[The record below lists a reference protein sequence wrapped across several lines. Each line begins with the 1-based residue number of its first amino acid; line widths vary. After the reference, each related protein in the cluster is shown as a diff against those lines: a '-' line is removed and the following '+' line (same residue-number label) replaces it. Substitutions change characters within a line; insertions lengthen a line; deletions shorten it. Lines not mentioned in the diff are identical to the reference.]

1 MRRRALLLLAILLLT
16 VNSAFAQGPLRN
28 AHFDQ
33 SIAALPTIAQQQ
45 PAPVSNLILGG
56 LIGGAVGFFAGGYA
70 GAILN
75 DSDNGDPDELDA
87 LTGFVVG
94 AIIGETVTLP
104 LGVHLANKRRGNFG
118 QSLLASAAATA
129 VGLFIAT
136 RGEDH
141 PEAVIP
147 FTIVQLGASVIIEQK
162 TTR

>member
-1 MRRRALLLLAILLLT
+1 MRRHLLIVICLALLAVT
-16 VNSAFAQGPLRN
+16 SARAQGPRREVL
-28 AHFDQ
+28 FDRPL
-33 SIAALPTIAQQQ
+33 ALLPSVQQQQ
-45 PAPVSNLILGG
+45 PAPVGNLIMGG
-56 LIGGAVGFFAGGYA
+56 LIGGAVGFFAGGFA
-70 GAILN
+70 GAMLN
-75 DSDNGDPDELDA
+75 DSDDGDPDELDA

-141 PEAVIP
+141 PQAVIP
-147 FTIVQLGASVIIEQK
+147 VPIVQLGASVIIEQN

>member
-1 MRRRALLLLAILLLT
+1 MRRRTLALLALILLT
-16 VNSAFAQGPLRN
+16 VSSAFAQGPLRTT
-28 AHFDQ
+28 HFDQ
-33 SIAALPTIAQQQ
+33 PIAALPSMAQQQ
-45 PAPVSNLILGG
+45 PAHVGTLILGG
-56 LIGGAVGFFAGGYA
+56 LLGGAVGLFVGGYA
-70 GAILN
+70 GAFLN
-75 DSDNGDPDELDA
+75 DSEDGNPDDLDA
-87 LTGFVVG
+87 LTGFLVG

-147 FTIVQLGASVIIEQK
+147 ITIVQLGASVIIEQN

>member
-1 MRRRALLLLAILLLT
+1 MRRCALAILVLLLVT
-16 VNSAFAQGPLRN
+16 GNSGFAQGPRRS
-28 AHFDQ
+28 AAFDQ
-33 SIAALPTIAQQQ
+33 PLAALPSRTQQQ
-45 PAPVSNLILGG
+45 PARVGNLILGG
-56 LIGGAVGFFAGGYA
+56 LIGGAVGFFAGGFA
-70 GAILN
+70 GAVLN
-75 DSDNGDPDELDA
+75 DRDDDPDELDA
-87 LTGFVVG
+87 LAGFVVG
-94 AIIGETVTLP
+94 AIVGETVTLP

-147 FTIVQLGASVIIEQK
+147 IPIIQLGASVIIEQK